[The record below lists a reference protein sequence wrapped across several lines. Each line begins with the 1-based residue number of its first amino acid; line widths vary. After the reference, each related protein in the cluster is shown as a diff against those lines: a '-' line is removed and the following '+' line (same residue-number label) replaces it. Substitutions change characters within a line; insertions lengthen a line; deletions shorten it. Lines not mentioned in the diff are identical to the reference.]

1 MDQKRREPL
10 PLDGEI
16 ALDRFVA
23 LSHGIGLGEPRAKTA
38 REAPKPKRGLPA
50 ALAVGS
56 APKAASQPSRATDA
70 VTAFSPAAAFP
81 PDAPAPA
88 STKAPR
94 RLTVARRLVAYSF
107 DFILVCAT
115 LVTGLVCAAVW
126 QAAETGL
133 DPTTDWY
140 SLAPVQWL
148 SGFEVFEI
156 LVGVYAV
163 FLAYALLFKAVA
175 GWTLGE
181 SLLSLV
187 RKAPKKRD
195 LAPRRP

>member
-38 REAPKPKRGLPA
+38 REAPKAKRSPPA
-50 ALAVGS
+50 AS
-56 APKAASQPSRATDA
+56 AGGKAARAAPEPSRVQDREML
-70 VTAFSPAAAFP
+70 FSPAAAFP

-88 STKAPR
+88 PARAPR
-94 RLTVARRLVAYSF
+94 RLTMARRLVAYSF
-107 DFILVCAT
+107 DFILVSAT
-115 LVTGLVCAAVW
+115 LVTGLLCAAVW

-148 SGFEVFEI
+148 SGFEVVEI

-163 FLAYALLFKAVA
+163 FLAYTILFKAVA
-175 GWTLGE
+175 GWTVGE
-181 SLLSLV
+181 SLLRLV
-187 RKAPKKRD
+187 RRAPKKPD
-195 LAPRRP
+195 LAR